1 MVQEVTDIQE
11 KEVKTLRI
19 IFKTLRSVSIN
30 RSFAGLKK
38 YDFYFLKCDIRHK
51 NIAKRTNF
59 A

>member
-30 RSFAGLKK
+30 RTLFHR
-38 YDFYFLKCDIRHK
+38 IEE
-51 NIAKRTNF
+51 I
-59 A
+59 